1 MKQKEQPCPVDK
13 TLTPEN
19 ARQRGYGFVCDA
31 FPEFLRENWELVAT
45 LAAEGCV
52 LGAGS
57 LASGEDALGLYQPL
71 PPAAS

>member
-1 MKQKEQPCPVDK
+1 V
-13 TLTPEN
+13 
-19 ARQRGYGFVCDA
+19 FVCDA
-31 FPEFLRENWELVAT
+31 FPEFLQENRELVAT

-57 LASGEDALGLYQPL
+57 LASGDDALGLYQPL